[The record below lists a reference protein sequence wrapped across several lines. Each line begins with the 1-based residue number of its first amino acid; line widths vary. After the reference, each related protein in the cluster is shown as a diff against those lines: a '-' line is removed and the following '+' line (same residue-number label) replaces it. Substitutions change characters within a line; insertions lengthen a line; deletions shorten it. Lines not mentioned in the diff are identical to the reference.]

1 MSYMTS
7 QGIDKNSFAPIYY
20 QLQELLVGKIES
32 GELKPGDK
40 LPSENELAKQYSIS
54 RNTAQKA
61 IRALVNWGL
70 AQRIQGKGTY
80 VCNKTVTLSIT
91 ASLSLTSEIIGLNKV
106 PYSHILQA
114 KIIEASLDIA
124 GKLGVKKDTKVYSIQ
139 RIRYVDDQPLMIQT
153 SYIPVAYIPGLL
165 DKNLEDKSLFGLIM
179 REYGVKIDKASEM
192 MRAVSVTE
200 FEGKILKI
208 PEFSPAFL
216 LQRQTYLNDG
226 RVLEYA
232 KTIVRGDK
240 SKFYVDLNKE
250 ELNI

>member
-1 MSYMTS
+1 MTS
-7 QGIDKNSFAPIYY
+7 QDIDKNSFVPIYY

-40 LPSENELAKQYSIS
+40 LPSENELVDQYDIS

-70 AQRIQGKGTY
+70 AQRVQGKGTF
-80 VCNKTVTLSIT
+80 VCNKSVTLSIT

-106 PYSHILQA
+106 PHSHILQA
-114 KIIEASLDIA
+114 KIIEASMDIA
-124 GKLGVKKDTKVYSIQ
+124 NKLNIPKDSEIYIIQ
-139 RIRYVDDQPLMIQT
+139 RIRSVDDLPLMIQT
-153 SYIPVAYIPGLL
+153 SYIPVTYLPDLL
-165 DKNLEDKSLFGLIM
+165 DKNLEDKSLFATIM
-179 REYGVKIDKASEM
+179 DEYGIKIDRASEI
-192 MRAVSVTE
+192 MRAVSVTK
-200 FEGKILKI
+200 FEGEMLGI

-216 LQRQTYLNDG
+216 LQRQTFLNDG

-240 SKFYVDLNKE
+240 GRFHVDLNKE

>member
-1 MSYMTS
+1 MTS
-7 QGIDKNSFAPIYY
+7 QDIDKNSFAPIYY

-40 LPSENELAKQYSIS
+40 LPSENELADKYDIS

-106 PYSHILQA
+106 PHSHILQA
-114 KIIEASLDIA
+114 KQIEASFDIA
-124 GKLGVKKDTKVYSIQ
+124 NKLGVKKDTKVYSIQ
-139 RIRYVDDQPLMIQT
+139 RIRSVDDLPLMIQT
-153 SYIPVAYIPGLL
+153 SYIPVAYLPDLL
-165 DKNLEDKSLFGLIM
+165 EKNLEDKSLFGVIM
-179 REYGVKIDKASEM
+179 HEYGIKIDKASEM
-192 MRAVSVTE
+192 MRAVSVTK
-200 FEGKILKI
+200 FEGEMLQI

-216 LQRQTYLNDG
+216 LQRQTYLDDG

-240 SKFYVDLNKE
+240 SKFHVDLNKE

>member
-1 MSYMTS
+1 MTS
-7 QGIDKNSFAPIYY
+7 QDIDKNSFAPIYY

-40 LPSENELAKQYSIS
+40 LPSENELADKYEIS

-106 PYSHILQA
+106 PHSHILQA
-114 KIIEASLDIA
+114 KVIEASFDIA
-124 GKLGVKKDTKVYSIQ
+124 NKLGVKKDTKVYSIQ
-139 RIRYVDDQPLMIQT
+139 RIRSVDDLPLMIQT
-153 SYIPVAYIPGLL
+153 SYIPVSYLPKLL
-165 DKNLEDKSLFGLIM
+165 EKNLEDKSLFGVIM
-179 REYGVKIDKASEM
+179 HEYGIKIDKASEM
-192 MRAVSVTE
+192 MRAVSVTK
-200 FEGKILKI
+200 FEGEILQI

-216 LQRQTYLNDG
+216 LQRQTYLDDG

-240 SKFYVDLNKE
+240 SKFHVDLNKE

>member
-1 MSYMTS
+1 MTS
-7 QGIDKNSFAPIYY
+7 QDIDKNSFAPIYY

-40 LPSENELAKQYSIS
+40 IPSENELADKYDIS

-114 KIIEASLDIA
+114 KVIEASLDIA
-124 GKLGVKKDTKVYSIQ
+124 NKLGVEKDTKVYSIQ
-139 RIRYVDDQPLMIQT
+139 RIRSVDDLPLMIQT
-153 SYIPVAYIPGLL
+153 SYIPVSYLPNLL
-165 DKNLEDKSLFGLIM
+165 KKNLEDKSLFGVIM
-179 REYGVKIDKASEM
+179 HEYGIKIDKASET
-192 MRAVSVTE
+192 MRAVSVTK
-200 FEGKILKI
+200 FEGEILQI

-216 LQRQTYLNDG
+216 LQRQTYLDDG
-226 RVLEYA
+226 RILEYA

-240 SKFYVDLNKE
+240 SKFHVDLNKE

>member
-1 MSYMTS
+1 MTS
-7 QGIDKNSFAPIYY
+7 KDIDKNSFAPIYY

-32 GELKPGDK
+32 GELEPGDK
-40 LPSENELAKQYSIS
+40 LPSENELAEKYSIS

-106 PYSHILQA
+106 PHSHILQA
-114 KIIEASLDIA
+114 KVIEASLDIA
-124 GKLGVKKDTKVYSIQ
+124 NKLGVEKDTKVYSIQ
-139 RIRYVDDQPLMIQT
+139 RIRSVDDLPLMIQT
-153 SYIPVAYIPGLL
+153 SYIPVFYLPNLL
-165 DKNLEDKSLFGLIM
+165 NKNLEDKSLFGVIM
-179 REYGVKIDKASEM
+179 HEYGIKIDKASET
-192 MRAVSVTE
+192 MRAVSVTK
-200 FEGKILKI
+200 FEGEILQI

-216 LQRQTYLNDG
+216 LQRQTYLDDG
-226 RVLEYA
+226 RILEYA

-240 SKFYVDLNKE
+240 SKFHVDLNKE

>member
-1 MSYMTS
+1 MTS
-7 QGIDKNSFAPIYY
+7 QDIDKNSFVPIYY

-40 LPSENELAKQYSIS
+40 LPSENELVDQYDIS

-70 AQRIQGKGTY
+70 AQRVQGKGTF
-80 VCNKTVTLSIT
+80 VCNKSVTLSIT

-106 PYSHILQA
+106 PHSHILQA
-114 KIIEASLDIA
+114 KIIEASMDIA
-124 GKLGVKKDTKVYSIQ
+124 NKLNIPKDSKIYIIQ
-139 RIRYVDDQPLMIQT
+139 RIRSVDDLPLMIQT
-153 SYIPVAYIPGLL
+153 SYIPVTYLPDLL
-165 DKNLEDKSLFGLIM
+165 DKNLEDKSLFATIM
-179 REYGVKIDKASEM
+179 DEYGIKIDRASEI
-192 MRAVSVTE
+192 MRAVSVTK
-200 FEGKILKI
+200 FEGEMLEI

-216 LQRQTYLNDG
+216 LQRQTFLKDG

-240 SKFYVDLNKE
+240 GRFHVDLNKE

>member
-1 MSYMTS
+1 MTS
-7 QGIDKNSFAPIYY
+7 QDIDKNSFAPIYY

-40 LPSENELAKQYSIS
+40 LPSENELADKYDIS

-91 ASLSLTSEIIGLNKV
+91 ASLSLTAEIIGLNKV
-106 PYSHILQA
+106 LHSHILQS
-114 KIIEASLDIA
+114 KIIEASFDIA
-124 GKLGVKKDTKVYSIQ
+124 NKLGVKKDTKVYGIQ
-139 RIRYVDDQPLMIQT
+139 RIRSVDDLPLMIQT
-153 SYIPVAYIPGLL
+153 SYIPISYLPKLL
-165 DKNLEDKSLFGLIM
+165 EKNLEDKSLFGVIM
-179 REYGVKIDKASEM
+179 HEYGIKIDKASEM
-192 MRAVSVTE
+192 MRAVSVTK
-200 FEGKILKI
+200 FEGEILQI

-216 LQRQTYLNDG
+216 LQRQTYLDDG

-240 SKFYVDLNKE
+240 SKFHVDLNKE